1 MVKAF
6 FPAITALC
14 ITVLL
19 FSGCDQSDISA
30 PVVFDAALDPSNVY
44 EVGEPIRFNFTG
56 NAENITF
63 FSGEVG
69 HQFRFKDRYE
79 VPVEDVISA
88 RLVMN
93 VLVQYSYIGAPGA
106 ALSLYKSNTY
116 DGAVTGT
123 DYQAD
128 SVYTRKILAEGLKD
142 WKLIDTIPNAQF
154 NNSPSRQMYWA
165 EKEFV
170 IEPEEVTNLSFFI
183 WFNPISR
190 NLTLRK
196 KIFMAGDIY
205 VEMKDV
211 PVQKYNFRTLDW
223 KHFFMAVNPRV
234 IDPYA
239 VTTWSVYTGG
249 FLYDFAQKSEIVFQG
264 GCFAGNTGDIY
275 ECEIAA
281 FTPPVSLND
290 VNPDTGFNIKNLMEH
305 KTNYTYVYNQPGTYT
320 VTFEATN
327 ASHLGM
333 TRTHKDLEFTI
344 KDKND

>member
-6 FPAITALC
+6 SQAAAALC
-14 ITVLL
+14 AAVLL
-19 FSGCDQSDISA
+19 FVGCDQSDISA
-30 PVVFDAALDPSNVY
+30 PVVFDATLDPSNVY
-44 EVGEPIRFNFTG
+44 EVGQPIRFNFTG

-69 HQFRFKDRYE
+69 HQYRFKDRYE

-93 VLVQYSYIGAPGA
+93 VLVQYSYAFAPGSA
-106 ALSLYKSNTY
+106 MELYKSNTY

-123 DYQAD
+123 DFQAD
-128 SVYTRKILAEGLKD
+128 SLYARKILAEGLKD
-142 WKLIDTIPNAQF
+142 WKLIDTIPNAQL

-165 EKEFV
+165 EKEFT
-170 IEPEEVTNLSFFI
+170 IEPEEVTNLSFFV
-183 WFNPISR
+183 WFHPKSR
-190 NLTLRK
+190 NLSIRK
-196 KIFMAGDIY
+196 KVFMAGDIY

-211 PVQKYNFRTLDW
+211 PTQKYNFRTLDW
-223 KHFFMAVNPRV
+223 KHFFMASNPLV

-249 FLYDFAQKSEIVFQG
+249 VLFDFAQKSEIVFQG
-264 GCFAGNTGDIY
+264 GCYSTASGDVY

-281 FTPPVSLND
+281 FTSPVSLNG
-290 VNPDTGFNIKNLMEH
+290 VNPDTGFNVKNLMEH
-305 KTNYTYVYNQPGTYT
+305 KTFYDYKFSKPGTYT

-333 TRTHKDLEFTI
+333 SRTSKSLEVTI
-344 KDKND
+344 KDKD

>member
-1 MVKAF
+1 MVKALL
-6 FPAITALC
+6 PAATALC
-14 ITVLL
+14 AAVLL
-19 FSGCDQSDISA
+19 LVCCDQSDISA
-30 PVVFDAALDPSNVY
+30 PVVFDATLDPSNVY
-44 EVGEPIRFNFTG
+44 EVGQPICFNFTG

-69 HQFRFKDRYE
+69 HQYRFKDRFE

-93 VLVQYSYIGAPGA
+93 VLVQYSYVGAPGA
-106 ALSLYKSNTY
+106 ALYLYKSNTY
-116 DGAVTGT
+116 DNVITGT
-123 DYQAD
+123 DFQAD
-128 SVYTRKILAEGLKD
+128 SVYTRKILEEGLTD

-183 WFNPISR
+183 WFHPKSR
-190 NLTLRK
+190 PLTQRK

-211 PVQKYNFRTLDW
+211 PVQKFNFRTLDW
-223 KHFFMAVNPRV
+223 THFMMAPNPKV
-234 IDPYA
+234 TDPYGI
-239 VTTWSVYTGG
+239 TTWSAYTGG

-264 GCFAGNTGDIY
+264 GVYTSASNDNH

-281 FTPPVSLND
+281 FTKPVSLNGVEPD
-290 VNPDTGFNIKNLMEH
+290 RGVNVKNLMEH
-305 KTNYTYVYNQPGTYT
+305 KTFYEYRYTEPGTYT
-320 VTFEATN
+320 VTFEAVN

-333 TRTHKDLEFTI
+333 SRTSKDLEFTI
-344 KDKND
+344 NPKD

>member
-6 FPAITALC
+6 FPAAAAICAA
-14 ITVLL
+14 VLL
-19 FSGCDQSDISA
+19 SVGCDQSDISA
-30 PVVFDAALDPSNVY
+30 PVVFDATLDASNVY

-63 FSGEVG
+63 FSGELG
-69 HQFRFKDRYE
+69 HQYRFKDRYE
-79 VPVEDVISA
+79 IPIEDVISA

-93 VLVQYSYIGAPGA
+93 VLVQYSYMFAPGS
-106 ALSLYKSNTY
+106 ALELYKSNSY
-116 DGAVTGT
+116 DGAITGT

-128 SVYTRKILAEGLKD
+128 SVYTRKILAEGLQD

-165 EKEFV
+165 QKEFV

-183 WFNPISR
+183 WFHPKSR
-190 NLTLRK
+190 NLTNRK

-205 VEMKDV
+205 VDMKDV
-211 PVQKYNFRTLDW
+211 PTQKYNFRTLDW
-223 KHFFMAVNPRV
+223 KHFFMAVNPLV

-239 VTTWSVYTGG
+239 VTTWSASTGG

-264 GCFAGNTGDIY
+264 GIYNSTTENKY

-281 FTPPVSLND
+281 FTSPVSLNG
-290 VNPDTGFNIKNLMEH
+290 VNPDTGFNIKNLLEH
-305 KTNYTYVYNQPGTYT
+305 KTFYDYKYTEPGTYT

-333 TRTHKDLEFTI
+333 TRTSKSLEFTI
-344 KDKND
+344 QAKE

>member
-6 FPAITALC
+6 FPAVAAFC
-14 ITVLL
+14 AAVLL
-19 FSGCDQSDISA
+19 LAGCDQSDISA

-44 EVGEPIRFNFTG
+44 EVGSPIRFNFTG

-116 DGAVTGT
+116 DGVVTGT
-123 DYQAD
+123 DFQSD
-128 SVYTRKILAEGLKD
+128 SLYTRKILAEGLKD

-154 NNSPSRQMYWA
+154 NDSPSRQMYWA

-183 WFNPISR
+183 WFHPISR

-211 PVQKYNFRTLDW
+211 PTQKYNFRTLDW
-223 KHFFMAVNPRV
+223 KHFFMAVNPLV

-239 VTTWSVYTGG
+239 VTTWSASTPTPRTTSTPRARPPPRASGRSPAPTRSSPRASRTASTARCAASPRTFRSTTGSRASG
-249 FLYDFAQKSEIVFQG
+249 TSRPG
-264 GCFAGNTGDIY
+264 STRSSSTG
-275 ECEIAA
+275 APRWPA
-281 FTPPVSLND
+281 W
-290 VNPDTGFNIKNLMEH
+290 
-305 KTNYTYVYNQPGTYT
+305 
-320 VTFEATN
+320 
-327 ASHLGM
+327 
-333 TRTHKDLEFTI
+333 R
-344 KDKND
+344 